1 MAGTTTNFGL
11 TLPTGD
17 DLFNPLWS
25 NSNTSKID
33 AQMKDNQNNSI
44 TNADC
49 VFNTD
54 TYVITRSDSA
64 GKYFKF
70 IAPVDYVTGYK
81 FTVDGTAYDG
91 IMAGTGN
98 ILITDCFKMT
108 HEVIAYID
116 ETSESLAF
124 LLGSRLPEQIDAH
137 TLDGHEASY
146 FGTATDVQAAN
157 DAAVAAGGV
166 ANSALEAANAAG
178 MKMVRIGGIAGTT
191 LNLDTP
197 VSLDNAELQKAK
209 MLMIT
214 NTARSFTYIL
224 PITDLTTSKTFMMSS
239 FDADSTTAGMVI
251 YSRAGV
257 FTPNN
262 NRITF
267 YGDAFKTTIKSQS
280 SVAKSTSAC
289 VPNDIYAI
297 Y

>member
-11 TLPTGD
+11 TLPVGD

-25 NSNTSKID
+25 NSNTTKID
-33 AQMKDNQNNSI
+33 AQMKENQNNSI

-54 TYVITRSDSA
+54 KYIITRNDTT

-70 IAPVDYVTGYK
+70 IAPVDYVAGYT
-81 FTVDGTAYDG
+81 FQVDGTAYDG
-91 IMAGTGN
+91 IVAGTGDA
-98 ILITDCFKMT
+98 LASSCFMMN

-116 ETSESLAF
+116 TTSASLAF
-124 LLGSRLPEQIDAH
+124 LVGSSFPEQIDAH

-157 DAAVAAGGV
+157 DAAVAAGNV

-178 MKMVRIGGIAGTT
+178 MKMVRIGGYNGTS

-197 VSLDNAELQKAK
+197 VSLEGTELAKAK
-209 MLMIT
+209 MLLIT

-224 PITDLTTSKTFMMSS
+224 PVTSMSNSVTFMMSS

-251 YSRAGV
+251 YSRAGL

-280 SVAKSTSAC
+280 SVAKSTTAC
-289 VPNDIYAI
+289 IPNDIYAI